1 MSVVAYSGGVS
12 TNHGLDDLIARV
24 GIENTPTGAG
34 VEVGQVEAAATN
46 GGYAPDVGI
55 IEFTGKTF
63 IYQSGASAV
72 SNHATQVGKRI
83 YGISSVGLAPGVD
96 LIYLC
101 DAGGWAT
108 SDYLRVGTG
117 SNPSVPPGDL
127 ALYNNSWGA
136 SFGSFA
142 LNNEALRRADWSIDA
157 HDVIMLNG
165 VANSGDH
172 FPLMPFSFNCIS
184 VGLENGT
191 HTSDPVPTGYD
202 LPGRQLPLIV
212 AAQNLTSTATGV
224 VSAATALL
232 IETAQTHPNTSGN
245 FFAGLSETTKAVLL
259 TGGNHLPGWTNNP
272 ETSGP
277 NRGRTM
283 QPIDAV
289 YGVGTVNIDRAH
301 RVMSG
306 GQHVSSTSPVG
317 LDVAPYAAWETWVLS
332 SNQSRYIKCS
342 VSSLADEVS
351 IVLTWHQLADD
362 DFGSY
367 SLANLDLLLWKLSKD
382 TLVDITGDAGVGVFG
397 GGNVVSESDLD
408 NVEHLYIQD
417 LAPGEY
423 VIEIRRVDIVG
434 GVRAFSVGWLFP
446 EPESIPGDVDG
457 DGFVTVSD
465 LLAVISA
472 WGPCGEGCPED
483 LNGDGVVD
491 VIDLLLVISFW
502 S

>member
-1 MSVVAYSGGVS
+1 
-12 TNHGLDDLIARV
+12 
-24 GIENTPTGAG
+24 
-34 VEVGQVEAAATN
+34 
-46 GGYAPDVGI
+46 
-55 IEFTGKTF
+55 
-63 IYQSGASAV
+63 
-72 SNHATQVGKRI
+72 
-83 YGISSVGLAPGVD
+83 
-96 LIYLC
+96 
-101 DAGGWAT
+101 
-108 SDYLRVGTG
+108 
-117 SNPSVPPGDL
+117 
-127 ALYNNSWGA
+127 
-136 SFGSFA
+136 
-142 LNNEALRRADWSIDA
+142 
-157 HDVIMLNG
+157 
-165 VANSGDH
+165 
-172 FPLMPFSFNCIS
+172 
-184 VGLENGT
+184 
-191 HTSDPVPTGYD
+191 
-202 LPGRQLPLIV
+202 
-212 AAQNLTSTATGV
+212 
-224 VSAATALL
+224 
-232 IETAQTHPNTSGN
+232 
-245 FFAGLSETTKAVLL
+245 
-259 TGGNHLPGWTNNP
+259 
-272 ETSGP
+272 
-277 NRGRTM
+277 
-283 QPIDAV
+283 
-289 YGVGTVNIDRAH
+289 
-301 RVMSG
+301 
-306 GQHVSSTSPVG
+306 